1 MAQVR
6 ALALVILLAVSCAS
20 LGAAADNAANTTT
33 TTTTTT
39 TAMAPAVSPTSA
51 DAAPPPTGWLKAH
64 ATFYGGADA
73 SGTMG
78 GACGYSN
85 LYSQGYGTRNAA
97 LSTALFN
104 DGASCGQCYKI
115 ACDRKRAP
123 QWCRPGVT
131 VTITATNFC
140 PPNWDL
146 PSDNGG
152 WCNPPRPHFDM
163 AQPAWEKIG
172 IYRAGIIPVIYQ
184 RVPCVK
190 KGGVRFTIN
199 GHDYF
204 NLVLVTNMAPVRALA
219 MVLLAVGSALMATAD
234 DSAGNPTTTTAS
246 SPATNPPAPT
256 GWLKA
261 HATFYGGAD
270 ASGTMG
276 GACGYGN
283 LYSQGYGTRNAA
295 LSTALFNDGASCG
308 QCYKIAC
315 DRKRAPQ
322 WCKPGVTV
330 TITATNFCP
339 PNWNLPSD
347 NGGWCN
353 PPRPHF
359 DMAQPAWQKIGIY
372 SAGII
377 PVIYQ
382 RVPCVKKGGL
392 RFTINGHDY
401 FQLVL
406 VTNVAA
412 AGSIKSME
420 VMGSKS
426 TNWMPMARN
435 WGAQWHSLAYLT
447 GQSLSFRVTN
457 TDDQTLVFTNVVPS
471 GWKFGLTFA
480 SKLQFK

>member
-1 MAQVR
+1 M
-6 ALALVILLAVSCAS
+6 
-20 LGAAADNAANTTT
+20 TTD
-33 TTTTTT
+33 
-39 TAMAPAVSPTSA
+39 MAPA
-51 DAAPPPTGWLKAH
+51 
-64 ATFYGGADA
+64 
-73 SGTMG
+73 
-78 GACGYSN
+78 
-85 LYSQGYGTRNAA
+85 
-97 LSTALFN
+97 
-104 DGASCGQCYKI
+104 
-115 ACDRKRAP
+115 RA
-123 QWCRPGVT
+123 
-131 VTITATNFC
+131 F
-140 PPNWDL
+140 
-146 PSDNGG
+146 
-152 WCNPPRPHFDM
+152 
-163 AQPAWEKIG
+163 
-172 IYRAGIIPVIYQ
+172 
-184 RVPCVK
+184 
-190 KGGVRFTIN
+190 
-199 GHDYF
+199 
-204 NLVLVTNMAPVRALA
+204 VL
-219 MVLLAVGSALMATAD
+219 VLLAVASASTA
-234 DSAGNPTTTTAS
+234 AANTATTT
-246 SPATNPPAPT
+246 PTNPVDAPT
-256 GWLKA
+256 QWQKA

-359 DMAQPAWQKIGIY
+359 DMAQPAWEKIGIY

-420 VMGSKS
+420 VMGSN
-426 TNWMPMARN
+426 TADWMPMARN

-447 GQSLSFRVTN
+447 GQGLSFRVTN
-457 TDDQTLVFTNVVPS
+457 TDDQTLVFTNVVPP
-471 GWKFGLTFA
+471 GWKFGQIFA